1 MIPPHLPKR
10 MLPLMKLERVTKV
23 RGKGHPLLCYL
34 CPCYVRCLGCYAAKR
49 EPTSWASG
57 LDSEQNSKKW
67 VGYGQYI
74 QQLASQCLK
83 ANINASA
90 SFFFTSEWFSWQ
102 VLNFLEKK
110 VTGWSIPCV
119 SAWRCTAPAVA
130 CIEKLADMQPIK
142 QIHFYFALSN
152 SVR

>member
-90 SFFFTSEWFSWQ
+90 SFFFYQWVVQLAGVELFRKEGNGMINT
-102 VLNFLEKK
+102 L
-110 VTGWSIPCV
+110 CV
-119 SAWRCTAPAVA
+119 SLKMYSTCCGLHRKA
-130 CIEKLADMQPIK
+130 CWHAADKANTFWFCLEQ
-142 QIHFYFALSN
+142 LC
-152 SVR
+152 